1 MMTDGEEFLGFYENL
16 RTLLRNGAYGT
27 VDLWRC
33 RLSHEHRAIK
43 STHLQEGRDVFEW
56 EREQQALHIAAQS
69 SDPDARNIVRLYA
82 SCITNTVAVAPSGKC
97 APPAAPCLLR
107 QPTIRLGYLVLEH
120 CDFSL
125 MQFMRLHSRDKP
137 LPQTLQWS
145 GQLFSGLTFMHS
157 KGIIHRDLN
166 PNNTMLMQTGHACWD
181 LKISDFGL
189 SHTQADI
196 MIAAVETLSYRAPE
210 ILFGAL
216 TEKAGLPKLL
226 AAEQQNTPALTPSMF
241 CMRCWLCLLFLL
253 SEQVADWTQRRAK
266 HRQETNE
273 QQTTQT
279 SRNQT

>member
-1 MMTDGEEFLGFYENL
+1 
-16 RTLLRNGAYGT
+16 
-27 VDLWRC
+27 
-33 RLSHEHRAIK
+33 
-43 STHLQEGRDVFEW
+43 
-56 EREQQALHIAAQS
+56 
-69 SDPDARNIVRLYA
+69 
-82 SCITNTVAVAPSGKC
+82 
-97 APPAAPCLLR
+97 
-107 QPTIRLGYLVLEH
+107 
-120 CDFSL
+120 
-125 MQFMRLHSRDKP
+125 
-137 LPQTLQWS
+137 
-145 GQLFSGLTFMHS
+145 MHS

-226 AAEQQNTPALTPSMF
+226 AAEQQNTPALIPSMF
-241 CMRCWLCLLFLL
+241 CMRCWLCLRFLL
-253 SEQVADWTQRRAK
+253 SEQDADWTQRRAK